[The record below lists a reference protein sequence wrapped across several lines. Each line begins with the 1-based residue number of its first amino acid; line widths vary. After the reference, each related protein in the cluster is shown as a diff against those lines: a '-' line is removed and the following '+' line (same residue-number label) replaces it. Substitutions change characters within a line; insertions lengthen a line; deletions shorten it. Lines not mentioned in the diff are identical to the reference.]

1 MEMKDRI
8 TKLLTLKK
16 QLKETQKQIGE
27 EEAYFLKQAEKDLA
41 DSKKKSITYTNNSGD
56 SVTITNAQEVKIIY
70 PSYLAGIFKGCY
82 ADVVKEETEYKVSAQ
97 IKRMLCGIC
106 TGEYV
111 NEGLNE
117 VIKEAAGGVNDVYA
131 VLKKKIKGVSFDSD
145 KMNFKN
151 LAGLNDEDAE
161 AFAYYAAEAAVWD
174 TLENVIKM
182 NEVEIEPEYYID
194 KIKTACITEEKLKVA
209 AAGAADE
216 D

>member
-1 MEMKDRI
+1 MELKDRI
-8 TKLLTLKK
+8 TKLCTLKK
-16 QLKETQKQIGE
+16 QVKEVQRQIGE

-41 DSKKKSITYTNNSGD
+41 DSKRKSVTYSNGSGD
-56 SVTITNAQEVKIIY
+56 SVTVTNAQEVKIIY

-82 ADVVKEETEYKVSAQ
+82 NDVVKEETSYKVSAQ

-111 NEGLNE
+111 NEGLDE

-131 VLKKKIKGVSFDSD
+131 VLKKKIKGVSFESD
-145 KMNFKN
+145 KANFKN
-151 LAGLNDEDAE
+151 LAGLSNEDAE

-174 TLENVIKM
+174 TLENIIKM

-194 KIKTACITEEKLKVA
+194 KIKTACITEEKLKVTAETA
-209 AAGAADE
+209 AE
-216 D
+216 DD